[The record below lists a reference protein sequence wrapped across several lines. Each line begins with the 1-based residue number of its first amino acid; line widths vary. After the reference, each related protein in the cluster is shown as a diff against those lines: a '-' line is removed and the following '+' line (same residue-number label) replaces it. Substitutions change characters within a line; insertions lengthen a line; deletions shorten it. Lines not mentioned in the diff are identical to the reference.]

1 MIYQIFIL
9 FSTHYDLKYNIIFGL
24 FSIFSI
30 YLEKYLQLD
39 HTFTQLDK
47 KCEDLSKE
55 NLNLKTRIEALD
67 KENRDKQIN
76 SQLQSNSKQINS
88 QLQSENK
95 QINSQRESESKQTEE
110 NERQKE
116 EYYESH
122 PDLETMADAVKSN
135 SNLKETTTNKV
146 NENPKDGIY
155 KERRLL
161 IDSGKNIIY
170 LLLKGNL
177 LNY

>member
-1 MIYQIFIL
+1 M
-9 FSTHYDLKYNIIFGL
+9 SR
-24 FSIFSI
+24 
-30 YLEKYLQLD
+30 
-39 HTFTQLDK
+39 
-47 KCEDLSKE
+47 E

-110 NERQKE
+110 NEREKE

-122 PDLETMADAVKSN
+122 PDLETMADDLKSN
-135 SNLKETTTNKV
+135 SDLKETTTNKV
-146 NENPKDGIY
+146 NENSKDGIY
-155 KERRLL
+155 KEKRLL
-161 IDSGKNIIY
+161 IDSGNSIIY
-170 LLLKGNL
+170 LFFICNL
-177 LNY
+177 FLDY

>member
-88 QLQSENK
+88 Q
-95 QINSQRESESKQTEE
+95 RESESKQTEE
-110 NERQKE
+110 NEREKE

-135 SNLKETTTNKV
+135 SNLKEATTNKV
-146 NENPKDGIY
+146 NENTIDGIY
-155 KERRLL
+155 KERRLF

>member
-1 MIYQIFIL
+1 VIYQIFIL

-88 QLQSENK
+88 Q
-95 QINSQRESESKQTEE
+95 RESESKQTEE
-110 NERQKE
+110 NEREKE

-135 SNLKETTTNKV
+135 SNLKEATTNKV
-146 NENPKDGIY
+146 NENTIDGIY
-155 KERRLL
+155 KERRLF

>member
-1 MIYQIFIL
+1 
-9 FSTHYDLKYNIIFGL
+9 
-24 FSIFSI
+24 
-30 YLEKYLQLD
+30 
-39 HTFTQLDK
+39 
-47 KCEDLSKE
+47 LSKE

-110 NERQKE
+110 NEREKE

-135 SNLKETTTNKV
+135 SNLKEATTNKV
-146 NENPKDGIY
+146 NENTRDGIY
-155 KERRLL
+155 KERRLF

>member
-9 FSTHYDLKYNIIFGL
+9 FSTHYDLKYDFIFSF

-39 HTFTQLDK
+39 HKFTQLDK

-67 KENRDKQIN
+67 KENKDKQIN
-76 SQLQSNSKQINS
+76 SQLQSNRKQINS
-88 QLQSENK
+88 QLQSESR
-95 QINSQRESESKQTEE
+95 QINSQLQNESKQTEE
-110 NERQKE
+110 NEREKE

-135 SNLKETTTNKV
+135 FNLKETTTNKV

-155 KERRLL
+155 KEKRLL
-161 IDSGKNIIY
+161 IDSGNNIIY
-170 LLLKGNL
+170 LLLKVNL